1 MRRSVIE
8 TVLGAMVLLVAA
20 VFLIF
25 AYTSSD
31 LKPVMGYEVTA
42 RFNSIDGL
50 TVGSDVR
57 IGGVKVGSVVAQAI
71 DQELYQ
77 AVVDFTVRPEIRLP
91 KDTQVSVTSSGLLG
105 GKYLKLDPGSADE
118 MVGNGGELRN
128 TKDVISLEEL
138 LGKVIFLVTDEEPDG

>member
-31 LKPVMGYEVTA
+31 IKPVQGYLVTA

-57 IGGVKVGSVVAQAI
+57 IGGVKIGSVVGQDL
-71 DQELYQ
+71 DQETYQ
-77 AVVDFTVRPEIRLP
+77 AVVQFTVRPDIRLP
-91 KDTQVSVTSSGLLG
+91 DDTLVSITSSGLLG
-105 GKYLKLDPGSADE
+105 GKYLKLDPGSDE
-118 MVGNGGELRN
+118 TLIGSGDVLNN
-128 TKDVISLEEL
+128 TRDVISLEEL
-138 LGKVIFLVTDEEPDG
+138 LGKVIFLVTDEDPGS

>member
-31 LKPVMGYEVTA
+31 IKPVQGYMVTA

-57 IGGVKVGSVVAQAI
+57 IGGVKVGSVVGQDL
-71 DQELYQ
+71 DQETYQ
-77 AVVDFTVRPEIRLP
+77 AVVNFTVRPDVRLP
-91 KDTQVSVTSSGLLG
+91 DDTQVSITSSGLLG
-105 GKYLKLDPGSADE
+105 GKYLKLDPGSDE
-118 MVGNGGELRN
+118 NLIGQGDELGNTR
-128 TKDVISLEEL
+128 DVISLEEL
-138 LGKVIFLVTDEEPDG
+138 LGKVIFLVTDEEPGS

>member
-31 LKPVMGYEVTA
+31 LKPVLGYEVTA

-71 DQELYQ
+71 DQEAYQ

-91 KDTQVSVTSSGLLG
+91 EDTLVSVTSSGLLG
-105 GKYLKLDPGSADE
+105 GKYLKLDPGSADN
-118 MVGNGGELRN
+118 MVGNGGELSN

-138 LGKVIFLVTDEEPDG
+138 LGKVIFLVTDESPDG

>member
-31 LKPVMGYEVTA
+31 LKPVLGYQVTA

-57 IGGVKVGSVVAQAI
+57 IGGVKVGSVVAQEI
-71 DQELYQ
+71 DQEAYQ

-91 KDTQVSVTSSGLLG
+91 EDTQVSVTSSGLLG
-105 GKYLKLDPGSADE
+105 GKYLKLDPGGADA
-118 MVGNGGELRN
+118 MVGNGGELGN

-138 LGKVIFLVTDEEPDG
+138 LGKVIFLVTDESPDG

>member
-31 LKPVMGYEVTA
+31 LKPVLGYEVTA

-91 KDTQVSVTSSGLLG
+91 EDTLVSVTSSGLLG
-105 GKYLKLDPGSADE
+105 GKYLKLDPGNADE

-138 LGKVIFLVTDEEPDG
+138 LGKVIFLVTDEDPDG